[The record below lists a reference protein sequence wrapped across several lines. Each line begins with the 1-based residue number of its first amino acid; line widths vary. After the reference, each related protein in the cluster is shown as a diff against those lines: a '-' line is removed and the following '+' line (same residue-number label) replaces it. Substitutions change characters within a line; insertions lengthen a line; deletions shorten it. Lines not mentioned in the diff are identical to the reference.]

1 MGTVILMRRLTIIML
16 FAAIF
21 AFTFSA
27 VVVYSGG
34 GGMQSR
40 LGARYTCLQANG
52 AYCMI
57 GPMALLRS

>member
-1 MGTVILMRRLTIIML
+1 MDTVILMRRFTIIML
-16 FAAIF
+16 CAAIF

-27 VVVYSGG
+27 VVVYSG

-52 AYCMI
+52 AFCMI
-57 GPMALLRS
+57 GSMALLRS